1 MWDGDCVVPG
11 PTQEEVQG
19 IVVGCLALDPGGG
32 TWLEAGGGCSLV
44 SGVTESSRAPRG
56 PRLEPGYKTNTKG
69 PWGLGTGS
77 VCLSSAGESR

>member
-32 TWLEAGGGCSLV
+32 TWLEAGGGVLT
-44 SGVTESSRAPRG
+44 GVWGNRELQSTEGAQTRAWLQDQHQG
-56 PRLEPGYKTNTKG
+56 P
-69 PWGLGTGS
+69 LGARNWE
-77 VCLSSAGESR
+77 CLS